1 MFDKATARSGG
12 EPVAEWEWLFEED
25 EAGVPSAYG
34 LMQNY
39 PNPFNPTTTIAYTL
53 PASSRVR
60 LSVYDVLGREV
71 HRLVDGFEL
80 EGAKTVAWDARD
92 AVGRALPSGTY
103 FSRMVAGD
111 FTFTRQMLLLR

>member
-1 MFDKATARSGG
+1 
-12 EPVAEWEWLFEED
+12 
-25 EAGVPSAYG
+25 
-34 LMQNY
+34 MQNY

-71 HRLVDGFEL
+71 RRLVDGFEV

-103 FSRMVAGD
+103 FYRMVAGD
-111 FTFTRQMLLLR
+111 FTFTRQMVLLR